1 MIKIS
6 SLISVLNK
14 NNSNFFTGV
23 PDSVLKELS
32 FELQSKS
39 KKSHIIASNEGSAVS
54 IGIGHYLSTKKIPC
68 IYMQN
73 SGLSNALNPLISI
86 AHPKVYAIPL
96 ILIIGWRGSPKI
108 KDEPQHNVKGKITEK
123 LLKLLNIKYTIIRSY
138 KDLKKFD
145 KQIKNAKKNKS
156 IVACLIEKDTLEKNN
171 KKINKKDFFK
181 VDKENFFK
189 VLLEILDNKSKDTYK
204 LNKTI
209 FLKTLLELINRNTK
223 IISSTG
229 YNSREIM
236 YLRNKYKINNG
247 KDFYLV
253 GGMGHTASVALG
265 YSMSSKKK
273 VICIDGDG
281 SFLMHLGSIK
291 TAGTFGPSN
300 FKYIILNNNSHD
312 SVGGQNTY
320 ANSINFEK
328 LSKSLGFQSF
338 YCIKNQKNLKNKI
351 KAFLSNKKLAF
362 LEVKV
367 SNSKIKNLPRPLDL
381 IKIKNL
387 FMT

>member
-1 MIKIS
+1 MIKVD
-6 SLISVLNK
+6 SLINLLKKNK
-14 NNSNFFTGV
+14 IDFFTGV
-23 PDSVLKELS
+23 PDSNLRELS
-32 FELQSKS
+32 VYLQNKDIR
-39 KKSHIIASNEGSAVS
+39 KHIIASNEGAAVS
-54 IGIGHYLSTKKIPC
+54 IGIGYHLSSKKIPC

-86 AHPKVYAIPL
+86 ADKKVYSIPL
-96 ILIIGWRGSPKI
+96 ILIVGWRGSPKT
-108 KDEPQHNVKGKITEK
+108 KDEPQHNVKGKITENLFK
-123 LLKLLNIKYTIIRSY
+123 LLKIKYSIIRTP
-138 KDLKKFD
+138 KDLMKFN
-145 KQIKNAKKNKS
+145 KHIKSAKKNNE
-156 IVACLIEKDTLEKNN
+156 IVACLIEKGTLSKI
-171 KKINKKDFFK
+171 KKKT
-181 VDKENFFK
+181 
-189 VLLEILDNKSKDTYK
+189 KDTYK

-209 FLKTLLELINRNTK
+209 FLKTLLEQLNRNTK

-236 YLRNKYKINNG
+236 YLRKKYKINNG

-291 TAGTFGPSN
+291 TAGTFGANN

-320 ANSINFEK
+320 ANNIDFEK
-328 LSKSLGFQSF
+328 LSKSLGFKSF
-338 YCIKNQKNLKNKI
+338 YCIKNQKNLRKKI
-351 KAFLSNKKLAF
+351 KAFLANKKLSF

-367 SNSKIKNLPRPLDL
+367 SNSKIKNLPRPLNL

-387 FMT
+387 FMK